1 MKLKYIL
8 IGIAIII
15 IAVFTTLIIIKI
27 NKKSKPINGLTHLH
41 LSYSTGYHKYA
52 YTIYDLDYKD
62 GKYIVNIK
70 PTDIPDEDAKEYEIS
85 EETVKQIEKK
95 LMEYDVT
102 KWDGFKKSNQYVLD
116 GDSFSFNMKYEE
128 DKSINA
134 SGYMMWP
141 DNYREVKSYLD
152 EVLGSLYK

>member
-1 MKLKYIL
+1 M
-8 IGIAIII
+8 
-15 IAVFTTLIIIKI
+15 
-27 NKKSKPINGLTHLH
+27 
-41 LSYSTGYHKYA
+41 YA

-70 PTDIPDEDAKEYEIS
+70 PTDIPDEEAKEYEIS

-141 DNYREVKSYLD
+141 DNYREVRSYLD